1 MDPVTLAI
9 LSATAGT
16 AASNLPALIP
26 SKLNRENKRRL
37 EELKRREEQGLLGLT
52 GKEEAAIGGRLRTTA
67 DQAAEQAAQQQK
79 ALLAGGGSARG
90 GQALAQAQA
99 AQQQRMELEQGVGQ
113 KILEAD
119 LAERQREED
128 EMRALEAAVEERRRE
143 LVGAVGSVAGAG
155 IEAGFT
161 ESSKQAII
169 QGQKDISPA
178 KVQALSQQLGVSPD
192 EARGYYE
199 LAIENP
205 EMLRYMTALQTSRG
219 G

>member
-1 MDPVTLAI
+1 MDPITLAI
-9 LSATAGT
+9 LGATVGT
-16 AASNLPALIP
+16 AASNLPSLLP
-26 SKLNRENKRRL
+26 SKLARENKKRL
-37 EELKRREEQGLLGLT
+37 EELRRREEQGLLGLT
-52 GKEEAAIGGRLRTTA
+52 AKEEAAIGGRLRTTA
-67 DQAAEQAAQQQK
+67 DVAAEQAAQQQK

-143 LVGAVGSVAGAG
+143 LVGAVGSIAGAG

-161 ESSKQAII
+161 ESAKQAII

-178 KVQALSQQLGVSPD
+178 RVSALSQQLGMT
-192 EARGYYE
+192 EEQARGIYE
-199 LAIENP
+199 LALENP
-205 EMLRYMTALQTSRG
+205 ELLKYMTALQSKE
-219 G
+219 

>member
-1 MDPVTLAI
+1 MDPITMAI
-9 LSATAGT
+9 LVGLGGA
-16 AASNLPALIP
+16 AASNLPALVP
-26 SKLNRENKRRL
+26 SKLNQQNKKRL
-37 EELKRREEQGLLGLT
+37 KELSRREEQGLLGLT
-52 GKEEAAIGGRLRTTA
+52 TKEEAAIGGRLRTTA
-67 DQAAEQAAQQQK
+67 DVAAEQAAQQQK

-99 AQQQRMELEQGVGQ
+99 SQQQRMELEQGVGQ

-143 LVGAVGSVAGAG
+143 LVDAVGDVAGAG

-161 ESSKQAII
+161 ESSKQKII

-178 KVQALSQQLGVSPD
+178 QVSALSQQLGMSED
-192 EARGYYE
+192 EARGFYE
-199 LAIENP
+199 LALENP
-205 EMLRYMTALQTSRG
+205 EMLKFMTLLQSKE
-219 G
+219 

>member
-1 MDPVTLAI
+1 MDPITMAI
-9 LSATAGT
+9 LVGLGG
-16 AASNLPALIP
+16 AALSNLPALVP
-26 SKLNRENKRRL
+26 SKLNQQNKKRL
-37 EELKRREEQGLLGLT
+37 KELSSREEQGLLGLT
-52 GKEEAAIGGRLRTTA
+52 TKEEAAICGRLRTTA
-67 DQAAEQAAQQQK
+67 DVAAEQAAQQQK

-99 AQQQRMELEQGVGQ
+99 SQQQRMELEQGVGQ

-143 LVGAVGSVAGAG
+143 LVDAVGEVAGAG

-161 ESSKQAII
+161 ESSKQKII

-178 KVQALSQQLGVSPD
+178 KVSALSQQLGMS
-192 EARGYYE
+192 EEQARGLYE
-199 LAIENP
+199 LALENP
-205 EMLRYMTALQTSRG
+205 EMLKFMTLLQSKE
-219 G
+219 

>member
-16 AASNLPALIP
+16 AASNLPALLP

-52 GKEEAAIGGRLRTTA
+52 AKEEAAIGGRLRTTA
-67 DQAAEQAAQQQK
+67 DVAAKQAEQQQK

-143 LVGAVGSVAGAG
+143 LVGAVGAVAGAG

-161 ESSKQAII
+161 ESAKQAII

-178 KVQALSQQLGVSPD
+178 KVQALSQQLGVAPD
-192 EARGYYE
+192 EARGMYE

-205 EMLRYMTALQTSRG
+205 EMMRYLTALQSK
-219 G
+219 

>member
-9 LSATAGT
+9 LAGVGGATV
-16 AASNLPALIP
+16 SNLPALLP
-26 SKLNRENKRRL
+26 SKLARENKKRL
-37 EELKRREEQGLLGLT
+37 EALKRREERGELGLT
-52 GKEEAAIGGRLRTTA
+52 AKEEAAIGGRLRTTA
-67 DQAAEQAAQQQK
+67 DVAAEQAAQQQK

-99 AQQQRMELEQGVGQ
+99 SQQQRMELEQGVGQ

-143 LVGAVGSVAGAG
+143 LVGAVGSIAGAG

-161 ESSKQAII
+161 ASAQQAIV
-169 QGQKDISPA
+169 QGQKDISPS
-178 KVQALSQQLGVSPD
+178 KVQALSQQLGVAPD
-192 EARGYYE
+192 EARGMYE

-205 EMLRYMTALQTSRG
+205 EMMRYLTALQG
-219 G
+219 K

>member
-9 LSATAGT
+9 LGATAGT
-16 AASNLPALIP
+16 AASNLPALLP
-26 SKLNRENKRRL
+26 SKLARENKKRL
-37 EELKRREEQGLLGLT
+37 EELRRREAQGLLGLT
-52 GKEEAAIGGRLRTTA
+52 TKEEAAIGGRLRTTA
-67 DQAAEQAAQQQK
+67 DQAAQQAEQQQK

-99 AQQQRMELEQGVGQ
+99 AQQQRMALEQGVGQ

-143 LVGAVGSVAGAG
+143 LVGAVGAVAGAG

-161 ESSKQAII
+161 ESAKQAVI

-178 KVQALSQQLGVSPD
+178 RVSALSKQLGVSEE
-192 EARGYYE
+192 EARGLYE
-199 LAIENP
+199 LALENP
-205 EMLRYMTALQTSRG
+205 EMLKYMTALQSKE
-219 G
+219 

>member
-1 MDPVTLAI
+1 MDPITMAI
-9 LSATAGT
+9 LVGLGGA
-16 AASNLPALIP
+16 AASNLPALVP
-26 SKLNRENKRRL
+26 SKLNQQNKKRL
-37 EELKRREEQGLLGLT
+37 KELSRREEQGLLGLT
-52 GKEEAAIGGRLRTTA
+52 AKEEAAIGGRLRTTA
-67 DQAAEQAAQQQK
+67 DVAAEQAEQQQK

-143 LVGAVGSVAGAG
+143 LVDAVGDVAGAG

-161 ESSKQAII
+161 ESSKQKII

-178 KVQALSQQLGVSPD
+178 RVSALSQQLGMT
-192 EARGYYE
+192 EEQARGLYE
-199 LAIENP
+199 LALENP
-205 EMLRYMTALQTSRG
+205 EMLKYMTALQG
-219 G
+219 GG

>member
-1 MDPVTLAI
+1 MDPVTMAI
-9 LSATAGT
+9 LASVAGT
-16 AASNLPALIP
+16 ALSNAPALLP
-26 SKLNRENKRRL
+26 SKQAQENKKRL
-37 EELKRREEQGLLGLT
+37 EELRRREDQGLLGLT
-52 GKEEAAIGGRLRTTA
+52 AKEEAAIGGRLRTTA
-67 DQAAEQAAQQQK
+67 DVAAEQAEQQQK

-143 LVGAVGSVAGAG
+143 LVGAAGAVAGAG
-155 IEAGFT
+155 VEAGFT
-161 ESSKQAII
+161 TSAQQAVI

-178 KVQALSQQLGVSPD
+178 RVSALSQQLNVSEE
-192 EARGYYE
+192 EARGLYE
-199 LAIENP
+199 LALENP
-205 EMLRYMTALQTSRG
+205 EMLKYMTALQSKE
-219 G
+219 

>member
-1 MDPVTLAI
+1 MDPITMAI
-9 LSATAGT
+9 LVGLGGA
-16 AASNLPALIP
+16 AASNLPALVP
-26 SKLNRENKRRL
+26 SKLNQQNKKRL
-37 EELKRREEQGLLGLT
+37 KELSRREEQGLLGLT
-52 GKEEAAIGGRLRTTA
+52 AKEEAAIGGRLRTTA
-67 DQAAEQAAQQQK
+67 DVAAEQAEQQQK

-99 AQQQRMELEQGVGQ
+99 SQQQRMELEQGVGQ

-143 LVGAVGSVAGAG
+143 LVDAVGDVAGAG

-161 ESSKQAII
+161 ESSKQKII

-178 KVQALSQQLGVSPD
+178 RVSALSQQLGMT
-192 EARGYYE
+192 EEQARGLYE
-199 LAIENP
+199 LALENP
-205 EMLRYMTALQTSRG
+205 EMLKYMTALQG
-219 G
+219 GG

>member
-1 MDPVTLAI
+1 MDPITMAI
-9 LSATAGT
+9 LVGLGGA
-16 AASNLPALIP
+16 AASNLPALVP
-26 SKLNRENKRRL
+26 SKLNQQNKKRL
-37 EELKRREEQGLLGLT
+37 KELSRREEQGLLGLT
-52 GKEEAAIGGRLRTTA
+52 AKEEAAIGGRLRTTA
-67 DQAAEQAAQQQK
+67 DVAAEQAEQQQK

-143 LVGAVGSVAGAG
+143 LVDAVGDVAGAG

-161 ESSKQAII
+161 ESSKQKII

-178 KVQALSQQLGVSPD
+178 RVSALSQQLGMT
-192 EARGYYE
+192 EEQARGIYE
-199 LAIENP
+199 LALENP
-205 EMLRYMTALQTSRG
+205 EMLKYMTLLQKKE
-219 G
+219 

>member
-9 LSATAGT
+9 LAGVGGATVG
-16 AASNLPALIP
+16 NLPALLP
-26 SKLNRENKRRL
+26 SKLARENKKRL
-37 EELKRREEQGLLGLT
+37 EALKQREERGELGLT
-52 GKEEAAIGGRLRTTA
+52 AKEEAAIGGRLRTTA
-67 DQAAEQAAQQQK
+67 DVAAEQAAQQQK

-99 AQQQRMELEQGVGQ
+99 SQQQRMELEQGVGQ

-143 LVGAVGSVAGAG
+143 LVGAVGSIAGAG

-161 ESSKQAII
+161 ASAQQAII

-178 KVQALSQQLGVSPD
+178 KIQALSQQLKVSPD

-205 EMLRYMTALQTSRG
+205 EMMRYMTALQG
-219 G
+219 K